1 MAECKVSGG
10 VFAPA
15 YMFSAFAVSACV
27 LISTVLAF
35 VGVRPFFNLW
45 VIPIAA
51 ACGSVVP
58 LYLLNAAFL
67 LITAGLLIGA
77 VRTLVGKSRSI
88 GAFKITVTSA
98 AVAFC
103 LTFAAVCG
111 FGLSGALE
119 NKNSKAYAGDGFA
132 VTYRKVLT
140 VYPGPFTSNLYYEDV
155 VDNVYTALGSE
166 LRFSRNF
173 RGKFSTGKRI
183 GGFGKIHLVIDTATA
198 YDDFDALGSRVQSVV
213 FTDNVDNAEIGVLKS
228 FDKMQSVTLSF
239 VGLCDRLGGW
249 TDTTP
254 ADAFFGNLF
263 ACEERLT
270 EYSESAD
277 KYGDKYRRIVQT
289 VRYTENMQ
297 NKQQQRTFF
306 VPKSLKKVT
315 VTGGE
320 VSSGAFTG
328 CDFIQTLSIAD
339 DVGLFACDAFDSDS
353 KFVQKENGVNYVV
366 NWAVGCDKSL
376 TQRSLKE
383 GTVGIARRAFENS
396 VLLREAVFPASL
408 ERINEFAFYGCES
421 LEKVRFAEST
431 KWKSGYMRPQYDRDV
446 TDAAV
451 AATYLKDTYSADW
464 WERADRTKKMRM

>member
-1 MAECKVSGG
+1 MAECKASGG

-15 YMFSAFAVSACV
+15 FMFSAFSVSACIF
-27 LISTVLAF
+27 LSTVLAF

-111 FGLSGALE
+111 FGLSGALG

-132 VTYRKVLT
+132 VTYRKVLMVQPVT
-140 VYPGPFTSNLYYEDV
+140 TDLYYEDV

-173 RGKFSTGKRI
+173 RGKFSTDKRI

-198 YDDFDALGSRVQSVV
+198 CDDFDALGSRVQSVV

-228 FDKMQSVTLSF
+228 FDKLQSVTLSF

-289 VRYTENMQ
+289 VRYTENMH
-297 NKQQQRTFF
+297 NKQQQRAFF

-320 VSSGAFTG
+320 ISSGAFTG
-328 CDFIQTLSIAD
+328 CDFIQTLCIAD

-353 KFVQKENGVNYVV
+353 KFVQKENGVNYVG
-366 NWAVGCDKSL
+366 NWAVGCDKSI
-376 TQRSLKE
+376 TQMSLKE
-383 GTVGIARRAFENS
+383 GTVGIARRAFENF

-446 TDAAV
+446 TDAVV
-451 AATYLKDTYSADW
+451 AATYLKNTYSADC